1 MHYTQVLDSIEET
14 LAEASEKPPEAEAG
28 SALHERIGA
37 YVKLD
42 ALRRKLEDASK
53 LISDQI
59 AAIEPQIVL
68 DMSAAGMDSCRMGNT
83 TIYMKTTHWVRKK
96 PEKDGV
102 TTDMVCEALRAIG
115 RGDMVEDGYSA
126 SSLKSLVTEM
136 LAEGGEVPPLLDR
149 LLDTGSKVSLSTQ
162 KRG

>member
-1 MHYTQVLDSIEET
+1 MHYTHVLDSIEET
-14 LAEASEKPPEAEAG
+14 IQSATDSAPHAEEG
-28 SALHERIGA
+28 SPLQERLSA
-37 YVKLD
+37 FVRLD
-42 ALRRKLEDASK
+42 ELRRKLEDSLKVVA
-53 LISDQI
+53 DQVS
-59 AAIEPQIVL
+59 ALEPQIIL
-68 DMSAAGMDSCRMGNT
+68 DMSAAGMDSCRIG
-83 TIYMKTTHWVRKK
+83 KTTVYMGVSHWVRKK

-136 LAEGGEVPPLLDR
+136 LAEGGEVPDALNR
-149 LLDTGSKVSLSTQ
+149 LLDIGSKTKLSTQ